1 MASDM
6 IKLGGLWSG
15 KDKEGNTFLSGK
27 FSPQVKILIFKN
39 RYKES
44 ENHPTHIMYLSQV
57 ETQGQRQADGDQTD
71 EFFDEQSFQ
80 RGQARAAQGG
90 HLAPEDVPP
99 PADEYTTTRRSPEP
113 MRGASS
119 SQPQRTSGRLPTRQ
133 PAPPPDYDEDLE
145 DPFADD
151 DAPAPAQAQPQRP
164 VQAPRPEERPAQ
176 RMGSGTGRNAG
187 F

>member
-15 KDKEGNTFLSGK
+15 KDKDGNTFLSGK
-27 FSPQVKILIFKN
+27 LSPQVKILIFKN
-39 RYKES
+39 KYRES

-57 ETQGQRQADGDQTD
+57 ETQGQGPRQGDEPD
-71 EFFDEQSFQ
+71 EFFDDAAFQ
-80 RGQARAAQGG
+80 RGQQRVAQGG
-90 HLAPEDVPP
+90 HLAPEDVAPP
-99 PADEYTTTRRSPEP
+99 REEYRPAAPRQARP
-113 MRGASS
+113 AH
-119 SQPQRTSGRLPTRQ
+119 RQ
-133 PAPPPDYDEDLE
+133 PAPPPDFDEGLE

-151 DAPAPAQAQPQRP
+151 DAPASAPAQARPQ
-164 VQAPRPEERPAQ
+164 ARPEERPAQ

>member
-39 RYKES
+39 KYRES

-57 ETQGQRQADGDQTD
+57 ETQGQRESDQGD
-71 EFFDEQSFQ
+71 EFFEEKSFQ
-80 RGQARAAQGG
+80 RGQAGASELRQARAAQGG

-99 PADEYTTTRRSPEP
+99 PQEEYRPAPRQA
-113 MRGASS
+113 R
-119 SQPQRTSGRLPTRQ
+119 PTRQ
-133 PAPPPDYDEDLE
+133 PAPPPDFDEGLD

-151 DAPAPAQAQPQRP
+151 EAPAPARPQNS
-164 VQAPRPEERPAQ
+164 AQ
-176 RMGSGTGRNAG
+176 RTGRNAG

>member
-27 FSPQVKILIFKN
+27 LSPQVKILIFKN
-39 RYKES
+39 KYRES

-71 EFFDEQSFQ
+71 EFFDDQAFQ
-80 RGQARAAQGG
+80 RGQARVAQGG

-99 PADEYTTTRRSPEP
+99 PADEYTATRRSPEP

-119 SQPQRTSGRLPTRQ
+119 SQPRPQQARPTRQ
-133 PAPPPDYDEDLE
+133 PAPPPDFDEDLK

-151 DAPAPAQAQPQRP
+151 DAPAPAQAQ
-164 VQAPRPEERPAQ
+164 ARPAQ
-176 RMGSGTGRNAG
+176 ARPGTGRNAP